1 MMADETLQQLAALEP
16 DDDILIL
23 SIYLDMRPQESGERP
38 GQRVGLTVLKDRL
51 REIEK
56 TLGPRGAALDSFL
69 NDVARI
75 ERYLEQELS
84 SETQGLAFFAASGRE
99 LFEVI
104 EAGVPFEDQVSAAA
118 LPDLFQLARLLDDQE
133 SAVVALVDTS
143 TLRLFVTRY
152 GHLDEVE
159 GTNDPNT
166 KLYRKRSM
174 GGWKQ
179 MHYQRNIDHNRADF
193 ARQAAVE
200 IEQLVTE
207 VQATQLILAGDEVA
221 IPFYKQAL
229 STPMT
234 ELLHD
239 EVLRLDIRTPRDDV
253 QSEIAPLLAQLE
265 RKDDHVIADQL
276 IEAVRANG
284 LGISGLAGTRQALEY
299 GQVDVLLLA
308 PETELDPEE
317 RNELIRLATQTSASI
332 EIVADHKA
340 FMQLG
345 GVGALLRYRWPGDTK
360 QAHA

>member
-1 MMADETLQQLAALEP
+1 MANETLQRLAGLEP
-16 DDDILIL
+16 VDDLLIL
-23 SIYLDMRPQESGERP
+23 SIYLDMRPQESGESP
-38 GQRVGLTVLKDRL
+38 GQRTGLKTLRERL

-56 TLGPRGAALDSFL
+56 TLGPRGAALDSFQA
-69 NDVARI
+69 DVAQI
-75 ERYLEQELS
+75 ETYLEQELS
-84 SETQGLAFFAASGRE
+84 SETHGLAIFASSGRE

-104 EAGVPFEDQVSAAA
+104 EAGVPFENQVSAGP

-159 GTNDPNT
+159 GMNDPNT

-179 MHYQRNIDHNRADF
+179 MHYQRNIDNNRADF
-193 ARQAAVE
+193 ARQAAVD

-207 VQATQLILAGDEVA
+207 VQAAQLILAGDEVA

-265 RKDDHVIADQL
+265 AKDDHVIADQL
-276 IEAVRANG
+276 IDEIRANG
-284 LGISGLAGTRQALEY
+284 LGIAGLAGTRQALEY

-308 PETELDPEE
+308 PAAELDPEE
-317 RNELIRLATQTSASI
+317 RSELIRLAAQTSAST
-332 EIVADHKA
+332 EIVEDHEA

-360 QAHA
+360 KARA